1 MAVGSNHV
9 VYDQLDFAR
18 QLGLIPP
25 DASPAD
31 RALKA
36 AFNAATKVAQQIQA
50 RRNTS

>member
-25 DASPAD
+25 DASPP
-31 RALKA
+31 
-36 AFNAATKVAQQIQA
+36 TA
-50 RRNTS
+50 R